1 MKRPSVK
8 VGPGAWAL
16 RSWSTRCSM
25 PPRTDRL
32 AAGSCC
38 ARRASRTVASAPR
51 WRGAVMSLLARMA
64 GPKRQLSIT
73 TESACRTTSPVPALS
88 RYDDTP
94 AQQRA
99 DSTIF
104 STGCRANLAEPD
116 SDASHQMRP
125 ATDVRCAVCVVS
137 VTGAPVAKKF
147 TEITYKNLKK
157 TMTNCKP
164 RSWLVRSLSTRI
176 RLQAK
181 AVFAPF

>member
-1 MKRPSVK
+1 
-8 VGPGAWAL
+8 
-16 RSWSTRCSM
+16 
-25 PPRTDRL
+25 
-32 AAGSCC
+32 
-38 ARRASRTVASAPR
+38 
-51 WRGAVMSLLARMA
+51 MSLLARMA

-73 TESACRTTSPVPALS
+73 TESASRTTSPALS

-94 AQQRA
+94 ARQRA
-99 DSTIF
+99 DSTVF
-104 STGCRANLAEPD
+104 RVSTGCRANLAEPD